1 MALPMNST
9 PVYNLVVPST
19 KQSVK
24 YRPFLVKDQKTL
36 LIAQQSADQR
46 IMIDTLKEVIK
57 SCITEPIDISKLAI
71 FDIEYI
77 FTQLRSK
84 SVGETVD
91 IILSCDEDHG
101 ENNEKAKLKHTI
113 DLSKIAVEEK
123 DGHTSK
129 IGLFGDVGV
138 VMKYP
143 NIDDIRKLQGGA
155 SVSTDDTFKL
165 IASSIDY
172 IYDNEQIYHA
182 AEQTEKELMD
192 FINNLTS
199 EQFAKIQ
206 SFFDTMP
213 KMTHTINY
221 NCPVCNK
228 SHTLVLEGMESFF

>member
-9 PVYNLVVPST
+9 PIYNLVVPST
-19 KQSVK
+19 KKSVT
-24 YRPFLVKDQKTL
+24 YRPFLVKDQKAL
-36 LIAQQSADQR
+36 LVAQQSADQR
-46 IMIDTLKEVIK
+46 VMIDTLKEVIK
-57 SCITEPIDISKLAI
+57 SCITESIDVNKLAI

-101 ENNEKAKLKHTI
+101 SDNEKAKLKHTV
-113 DLSKIAVEEK
+113 DLSEIKVQEK
-123 DGHTSK
+123 EGHTDK

-143 NIDDIRKLQGGA
+143 NIDDIKKLQGGE
-155 SVSTDDTFKL
+155 VTNEDTFKL
-165 IASSIDY
+165 VAASIDY
-172 IYDNEQIYHA
+172 IYDNDAVYHSKD
-182 AEQTEKELMD
+182 QTEQELMD

-199 EQFAKIQ
+199 EQFGKIQ

-228 SHTLVLEGMESFF
+228 AHKVVLEGMESFF

>member
-9 PVYNLVVPST
+9 PIYNLVVPST
-19 KQSVK
+19 KKSVT
-24 YRPFLVKDQKTL
+24 YRPFLVKDQKAL
-36 LIAQQSADQR
+36 LVAQQSADQR
-46 IMIDTLKEVIK
+46 VMIDTLKEVIK
-57 SCITEPIDISKLAI
+57 SCITEPIDVNKLAI

-101 ENNEKAKLKHTI
+101 SDNEKAKIKYTV
-113 DLSKIAVEEK
+113 DLSEIKVQEKEGHTDKIA
-123 DGHTSK
+123 
-129 IGLFGDVGV
+129 LFGDVGV

-143 NIDDIRKLQGGA
+143 NIDDIKKLQGGE
-155 SVSTDDTFKL
+155 VTNEDTFKL
-165 IASSIDY
+165 VAASIDY
-172 IYDNEQIYHA
+172 IYDNDAVYHA
-182 AEQTEKELMD
+182 KDQTEQELMD

-199 EQFAKIQ
+199 DQFSKIQ

-228 SHTLVLEGMESFF
+228 AHKIVLEGMESFF

>member
-9 PVYNLVVPST
+9 PIYNLVIPST

-36 LIAQQSADQR
+36 LIAQQSADQKV
-46 IMIDTLKEVIK
+46 MIDTLKEVIK
-57 SCITEPIDISKLAI
+57 SCIAEPIDISKLAI

-91 IILSCDEDHG
+91 IVLSCDEDHG
-101 ENNEKAKLKHTI
+101 SDNEKAKVSHTV
-113 DLSKIAVEEK
+113 DLSEIKVQEK
-123 DGHTSK
+123 EGHTDK
-129 IGLFGDVGV
+129 ILLFNEVGV

-143 NIDDIRKLQGGA
+143 NIDDIKKLQGNNG
-155 SVSTDDTFKL
+155 VSTDDTFKL
-165 IASSIDY
+165 IASSIEY
-172 IYDNEQIYHA
+172 IYDNEEIYYA
-182 AEQTEKELMD
+182 KDQTQKELMD

-199 EQFAKIQ
+199 EQFSKIQ
-206 SFFDTMP
+206 NFFDTMP

-228 SHTLVLEGMESFF
+228 AHTVVLEGMESFF

>member
-9 PVYNLVVPST
+9 PIYNLVVPST
-19 KQSVK
+19 KKSVK
-24 YRPFLVKDQKTL
+24 YRPFLVKDQKAL
-36 LIAQQSADQR
+36 LVAQQSDDQR
-46 IMIDTLKEVIK
+46 VMIDTLKEVIK
-57 SCITEPIDISKLAI
+57 SCITDSIDVSKLAI

-101 ENNEKAKLKHTI
+101 ENNEKAKIKHTV
-113 DLSKIAVEEK
+113 DLSEIKVQEKEEHTNKIA
-123 DGHTSK
+123 
-129 IGLFGDVGV
+129 LFGDVGV

-143 NIDDIRKLQGGA
+143 NIDDIKKLQGG
-155 SVSTDDTFKL
+155 VVTNEDTFKL
-165 IASSIDY
+165 VAASIDY
-172 IYDNEQIYHA
+172 IYDNDVVYHA
-182 AEQTEKELMD
+182 KDQTEKELMD

-199 EQFAKIQ
+199 EQFGKIQ
-206 SFFDTMP
+206 GFFDTMP

-228 SHTLVLEGMESFF
+228 AHKVVLEGMESFF

>member
-9 PVYNLVVPST
+9 PIYNLVVPST
-19 KQSVK
+19 KKSVT
-24 YRPFLVKDQKTL
+24 YRPFLVKDQKAL
-36 LIAQQSADQR
+36 LVAQQSADQR
-46 IMIDTLKEVIK
+46 VMIDTLKEVIK
-57 SCITEPIDISKLAI
+57 SCITESIDVSKLAI

-101 ENNEKAKLKHTI
+101 SDNEKAKIKHTV
-113 DLSKIAVEEK
+113 DLSEIKVQEK
-123 DGHTSK
+123 EGHTDK

-143 NIDDIRKLQGGA
+143 NIDDIKKLQGG
-155 SVSTDDTFKL
+155 VVTNEDTFKL
-165 IASSIDY
+165 VAASIDY
-172 IYDNEQIYHA
+172 IYDNDAVYHSKD
-182 AEQTEKELMD
+182 QTEQELMD

-199 EQFAKIQ
+199 EQFGKIQ

-221 NCPVCNK
+221 NCPVCDK
-228 SHTLVLEGMESFF
+228 AHKIVLEGMESFF

>member
-9 PVYNLVVPST
+9 PIYNLVIPST
-19 KQSVK
+19 KKSIT

-36 LIAQQSADQR
+36 LIAQQSDDQR
-46 IMIDTLKEVIK
+46 IMIDSLKEVIK
-57 SCITEPIDISKLAI
+57 SCVTEPIEINKLAI

-91 IILSCDEDHG
+91 IVLSCDVDHG
-101 ENNEKAKLKHTI
+101 EDNAKAKIQHTI
-113 DLSKIAVEEK
+113 DLSQLTVQEK
-123 DGHTSK
+123 EGHTNK
-129 IGLFGDVGV
+129 IELFGTVGV

-143 NIDDIRKLQGGA
+143 NIDDVKKLQGGEVTA
-155 SVSTDDTFKL
+155 DDTFKL
-165 IASSIDY
+165 VASSIDY
-172 IYDNEQIYHA
+172 IYDAEAVYHSKD
-182 AEQTEKELMD
+182 QTEQELMD

-199 EQFAKIQ
+199 EQFGKIQ

-213 KMTHTINY
+213 KLTHTVDY

-228 SHTLVLEGMESFF
+228 AHTILLEGMQSFF

>member
-9 PVYNLVVPST
+9 PIYNLVVPST
-19 KQSVK
+19 KKSVT
-24 YRPFLVKDQKTL
+24 YRPFLVKDQKAL
-36 LIAQQSADQR
+36 LVAQQSADQR
-46 IMIDTLKEVIK
+46 VMIDTLKEVIK
-57 SCITEPIDISKLAI
+57 SCITESIDVSKLAI

-101 ENNEKAKLKHTI
+101 SDNEKAKIKHTV
-113 DLSKIAVEEK
+113 DLSEIKVQEKEGHTDKIA
-123 DGHTSK
+123 
-129 IGLFGDVGV
+129 LFGDVGV

-143 NIDDIRKLQGGA
+143 NIDDIKKLQGG
-155 SVSTDDTFKL
+155 VVTNEDTFKL
-165 IASSIDY
+165 VAASIDY
-172 IYDNEQIYHA
+172 IYDNDAVYHSKD
-182 AEQTEKELMD
+182 QTEQELMD

-199 EQFAKIQ
+199 EQFGKIQ

-221 NCPVCNK
+221 NCPVCDK
-228 SHTLVLEGMESFF
+228 AHKIVLEGMESFF